1 MAESGNGS
9 AAYRWA
15 WFALAC
21 VVVALWCVLN
31 RWHLHRCTEFTFAEE
46 GFARDACYVLDRWSG
61 RIEFRVV
68 PTTNRPPPTTGQRSP
83 SPPQDT
89 LRKM

>member
-1 MAESGNGS
+1 MICPMAESGNGS

-46 GFARDACYVLDRWSG
+46 GFARPRGLDAP
-61 RIEFRVV
+61 EE
-68 PTTNRPPPTTGQRSP
+68 RPPSHRERPEE
-83 SPPQDT
+83 
-89 LRKM
+89 